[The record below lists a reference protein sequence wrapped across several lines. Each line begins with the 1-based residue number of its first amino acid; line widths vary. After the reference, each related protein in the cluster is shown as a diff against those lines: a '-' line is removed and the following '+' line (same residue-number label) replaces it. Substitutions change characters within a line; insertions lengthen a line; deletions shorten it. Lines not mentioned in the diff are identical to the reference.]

1 MNTYFKKDIYLKT
14 LPASSYTV
22 KKYMDNFFR
31 RLKSSTNIIKIR
43 TLARVDEIKFYS
55 LGNSYV
61 IDLNNKTEVKKYI
74 DYVAEKYNLVSDNY
88 DIEGIFAFRLF
99 WIDVNEDIYQDFLN
113 RNNLILSK
121 DNQFELLKS
130 LKLPKNI
137 DYSQWGKE
145 TRYSPTFFALTSIKF
160 NKLIANIMVDLS
172 IHKNRMRI
180 EMKDGSIYYIDD
192 IIDKS
197 RLLSRDLNIY
207 RGKDVIQDS

>member
-1 MNTYFKKDIYLKT
+1 MNTYLKKDIYLKT

-22 KKYMDNFFR
+22 KKNLYNFFR

-43 TLARVDEIKFYS
+43 TLARDEFKFYS

-74 DYVAEKYNLVSDNY
+74 DYVVENNNLVSDNY
-88 DIEGIFAFRLF
+88 AMEGISAYRIF

>member
-43 TLARVDEIKFYS
+43 TLARDEFKFYS

-74 DYVAEKYNLVSDNY
+74 DYVVENNNLVSDNY
-88 DIEGIFAFRLF
+88 AMEGISAYRIF

>member
-43 TLARVDEIKFYS
+43 TLARDEFKFYS

-74 DYVAEKYNLVSDNY
+74 DYVVENNNLVSDNY
-88 DIEGIFAFRLF
+88 AMEGISAYRIF

-172 IHKNRMRI
+172 IHKNKLRI